1 MSHQCDRVPRNIIII
16 FNYIIMNYLDWITT
30 NESVFLTIYSM
41 FLFFILIPGNIV
53 RLPLGGSK
61 MTVGIT
67 HAILFGLLWH
77 FTSHFIWVSG
87 LSSRVK

>member
-1 MSHQCDRVPRNIIII
+1 
-16 FNYIIMNYLDWITT
+16 MNYLDWITT

-41 FLFFILIPGNIV
+41 FLFFLLIPGNII

-61 MTVGIT
+61 MIVGVT